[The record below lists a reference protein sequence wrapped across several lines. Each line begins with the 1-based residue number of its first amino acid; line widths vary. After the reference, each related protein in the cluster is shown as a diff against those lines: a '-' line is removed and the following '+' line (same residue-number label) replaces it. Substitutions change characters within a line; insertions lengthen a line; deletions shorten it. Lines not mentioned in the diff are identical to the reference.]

1 MSKKDFQT
9 RSFIPAI
16 HGFEERE
23 ARRPRHYSPEGEEIM
38 ALDEDGYIP
47 TPGIKT
53 VVDGVRV
60 YWFAAKDLKHKRL
73 IGKFKNINEAQDAMK
88 SVCGLSRRHQGMYV
102 DHWLILWTDQ
112 DGENHYQRWA
122 GDFSEVFPYGEDY
135 AEAANRD
142 ESYGIA
148 YKVDPPIGSIP
159 DAEP

>member
-23 ARRPRHYSPEGEEIM
+23 ARRTRHYSPEGEEIM
-38 ALDEDGYIP
+38 GLDEDGYIP

-53 VVDGVRV
+53 VVGGVKV
-60 YWFAAKDLKHKRL
+60 YWFSAEDPKSKRL
-73 IGKFKNINEAQDAMK
+73 LGKFKTTNEAQDGMK
-88 SVCGLSRRHQGMYV
+88 SACGLSRRYQGKYV

-112 DGENHYQRWA
+112 DGDNHYQRWTN
-122 GDFSEVFPYGEDY
+122 DFSDVFSYGEDY
-135 AEAANRD
+135 AEAANRED
-142 ESYGIA
+142 VHGVSR
-148 YKVDPPIGSIP
+148 KVDPPIGSIP